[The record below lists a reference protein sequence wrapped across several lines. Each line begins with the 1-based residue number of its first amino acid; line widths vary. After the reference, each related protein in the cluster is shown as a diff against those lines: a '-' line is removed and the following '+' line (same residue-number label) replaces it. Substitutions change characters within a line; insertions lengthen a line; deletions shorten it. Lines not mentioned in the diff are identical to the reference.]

1 MTRLPT
7 FMLAIGLS
15 FACPLEAAAG
25 QITTTANASQRP
37 AQQLARRLAEEPA
50 RDVVQSYGD
59 HFEGA
64 VLSHLERGETDWI
77 ALAPKL
83 AAGTDAGTS
92 EGLSIALAYALPLQP
107 VAVLAV
113 LSKRSGPLGVERVCS
128 IPFIEDSVKDIKS
141 YQRRAIRAVSEVRDT
156 GLQQARERCLQ
167 VLRY

>member
-7 FMLAIGLS
+7 FMLAIGLG
-15 FACPLEAAAG
+15 FACPLNAVAG
-25 QITTTANASQRP
+25 QITTTANASQRQ

-92 EGLSIALAYALPLQP
+92 EGLSTALAYALPLQP

-113 LSKRSGPLGVERVCS
+113 LSKRSGPLDAERVCS

-141 YQRRAIRAVSEVRDT
+141 YQRRAIQAVSEVRDT
-156 GLQQARERCLQ
+156 GLQQVREICLQ
-167 VLRY
+167 ALRF